1 MPHSRMRFW
10 LMALAVALAF
20 DFFFWNKAPGIS
32 FFLWVLLIL
41 AGGWWLAYMDGVRPA
56 RATVV
61 LGIAVLG
68 FAAVP
73 VLRSEEFTALAAA
86 GLALAGTLL
95 IAATFRNGHWM
106 HFRLRDYLF
115 ALGGLI
121 VAGLSRLLSGVKI
134 TAPAGESTAKTPKQT
149 GLRQALPVLRGVL
162 LALPVV
168 LVLGALLASADPI
181 FKQRLGG
188 LLDLFTI
195 ERLPEYLFRLV
206 YILVFSY
213 VFAGLYLHAV
223 HPLHAA
229 ARPDPDAPSQG
240 GPLGWI
246 EALVVLVSVNL
257 LFAFFVSIQLVY
269 LFGGQTNIT
278 AEGYTYAEYAR
289 RGFYELLAVAVIS
302 LALYSS
308 LTALTRPREGRAQTV
323 FRALCVLLLA
333 LVIVILVSSLQRL
346 TLYENAYGFSR
357 LRTYTHVFILWLG
370 IALLAAVVLE
380 LLGRRGRLALALLG
394 ALVGFGASLAAIN
407 VDGFIVR
414 QNVARAVQGQE
425 LDSAYLAS
433 LSDDAVPV
441 LVELYGSPELPPTV
455 RDSLGLELSCRSY
468 RLKNETPQSWVSFRV
483 SHAAA
488 RQLLEANSADLAARY
503 PLEFSANG
511 QPLCPAYSPFADD

>member
-20 DFFFWNKAPGIS
+20 DLFFWNKAPGIS

-41 AGGWWLAYMDGVRPA
+41 AGGWWLARMDGVRPA
-56 RATVV
+56 RATWV
-61 LGIAVLG
+61 LGAAVLG

-73 VLRSEEFTALAAA
+73 MLRSEEFTALAGA
-86 GLALAGTLL
+86 GLALTGTLL
-95 IAATFRNGHWM
+95 IAATFRDGYWTHY
-106 HFRLRDYLF
+106 RLRDYLL

-121 VAGLSRLLSGVKI
+121 VAGLSRLLSGLKLSP
-134 TAPAGESTAKTPKQT
+134 PAGETAAATPPRA
-149 GLRQALPVLRGVL
+149 GLRKALPVLRGLL

-181 FKQRLGG
+181 FEQRLGG
-188 LLDLFTI
+188 LLNLFTI

-213 VFAGLYLHAV
+213 IFAGLYLHAV
-223 HPLHAA
+223 HPLHTA
-229 ARPDPDAPSQG
+229 ARPDPDAPSKG
-240 GPLGWI
+240 EPLGWI

-257 LFAFFVSIQLVY
+257 LFAFFVAIQFVY
-269 LFGGQTNIT
+269 LFGGQANIT
-278 AEGYTYAEYAR
+278 TEGFTYAEYAR

-308 LTALTRPREGRAQTV
+308 LTALTRPREGRAQTA

-333 LVIVILVSSLQRL
+333 LVTVILVSSFQRL
-346 TLYENAYGFSR
+346 TLYESAYGFSR

-414 QNVARAVQGQE
+414 QNVARAAQGQE

-441 LVELYGSPELPPTV
+441 LVELYATPDLPQSV
-455 RDSLGLELSCRSY
+455 HDSLGLELSCRSY
-468 RLKNETPQSWVSFRV
+468 RMKNEEPQPWVSFRV

-488 RQLLEANSADLAARY
+488 RQLLEANDADLAARY
-503 PLEFSANG
+503 PLELSPEG
-511 QPLCPAYSPFADD
+511 EPLCPAYSPVDD